1 MGRDIKRI
9 CVFCGSSMGFDNAYR
24 EKAKEL
30 AAVLLDHE
38 IELVYGGA
46 NVGIMKV
53 LADAMLSGG
62 GTVRGVMP
70 RSLVNREIAHTE
82 LSKLHIVDSM
92 QERKLLMSDLSDA
105 FIAFP
110 GGFGTL
116 DELAEMITFNQL
128 RIHDKALGLLNI
140 NSFFDHLIDFF
151 EHAFEEGF
159 VRREHLDN
167 IIVEEDAGRM
177 IARCKEYQPVQLEK
191 WIQDIRKESTG

>member
-1 MGRDIKRI
+1 MGRDLKRV
-9 CVFCGSSMGFDNAYR
+9 CVFCGSSMGFDDAYH

-30 AAVLLDHE
+30 AGVLLDQG

-46 NVGIMKV
+46 NVGIMKL
-53 LADAMLSGG
+53 LADTMLQGNG
-62 GTVRGVMP
+62 KVTGVMP
-70 RSLVNREIAHTE
+70 RNLLNREIAHTE

-92 QERKLLMSDLSDA
+92 QERKLLMAELSDA

-128 RIHDKALGLLNI
+128 RIHDKALGILNI

-159 VRREHLDN
+159 VRREHINN
-167 IIVEEDAGRM
+167 IIVEEDAACM
-177 IARCKEYQPVQLEK
+177 IDRCKEYKAVKLEK
-191 WIQDIRKESTG
+191 WIDDIREESAG